1 MKINKLTAS
10 FGKLENESLSFH
22 PGLNVIYAPN
32 ESGKSTWCA
41 FIRAMLYGIDSSE
54 RVRAGYLP
62 DKLRYAPWSG
72 APMEGS
78 MDLTT
83 GRADITIS
91 RTTRAKSAPMREF
104 SACYTGSSV
113 PVDGM
118 TGAKVLH
125 RNCCV
130 DGVTGANA
138 GEMLTGVSRDVFCRS
153 AFIAQGSVAVT
164 GSPEL
169 EKRISSI
176 VSTGEEQTS
185 YSEADERLRAWQ
197 RKRRFNRRGYLPEL
211 EAKMDDTQRML
222 NSMDESAAEIAAL
235 EDRLAESGAR
245 CAALES
251 AVTESRKL
259 QRRESLDKLSRGRAE
274 LKAAEETHDKALAAL
289 SDAKDALRA
298 GPFGAV
304 SADEAEA
311 SAADD
316 LAALD
321 ELKARGRRRVSP
333 LLAIMFFVLAVAGAA
348 LYTHFQSVAYICL
361 AAAFCIAAV
370 VLFMRYSKARRA
382 ALDARAERRK
392 ILDGYGVRS
401 ASDIRAA
408 LDGHRAL
415 CRAVDTAE
423 RQELDTRRAYDEAR
437 DRQAMLEEAALGELD
452 FSGGSS
458 EAARLSRE
466 LAAER
471 QNAERISSK
480 ISALNG
486 RLAAVG
492 DPLVLTSDLRTM
504 EDEYNGLCEEY
515 DAISLAVDT
524 LRAADSELQSRFS
537 PQLGKLAAQYMSFMT
552 GGRYSD
558 VLINR
563 DFSASAKTQDDA
575 VARDSEYL
583 SAGTL
588 DLMYLAVRLAV
599 CELAMPAGETGPLII
614 DDALVNLD
622 EERLRQAMALLREL
636 ARSRQII
643 LFTCR
648 DVNVK

>member
-113 PVDGM
+113 P
-118 TGAKVLH
+118 
-125 RNCCV
+125 V

-259 QRRESLDKLSRGRAE
+259 QRRESLEKLSRGRAE

-415 CRAVDTAE
+415 CCAVDTAE

-471 QNAERISSK
+471 QNAERISSQ
-480 ISALNG
+480 IAALNG

-599 CELAMPAGETGPLII
+599 CELAMPAGETCPLII

-648 DVNVK
+648 DVGTKKD

>member
-113 PVDGM
+113 PVDG
-118 TGAKVLH
+118 
-125 RNCCV
+125 
-130 DGVTGANA
+130 VTGANA

-153 AFIAQGSVAVT
+153 AFIAQGSVTVT

-222 NSMDESAAEIAAL
+222 SSMDESAAEIAAL

-259 QRRESLDKLSRGRAE
+259 QRRESLEKLSRSRAE

-311 SAADD
+311 NAADD

-471 QNAERISSK
+471 QNAERISSQ
-480 ISALNG
+480 IAALNG

-599 CELAMPAGETGPLII
+599 CELAMPAGETCPLII